1 VLLSFPLLYT
11 NYTQHTKF
19 KTSPIWCLPPLFV
32 KIMVLTRLFL
42 TFPELP
48 HMDLITRRT
57 CTKQLLGSL
66 TAYGLIETL
75 FQQRLFADSVKPMV
89 HEWMKDLHSLCQDL
103 KTQKVKDLD
112 FQAKLEDLYRKVNLA
127 ELVQLVDLDSL
138 AKRVK
143 FPEKGA
149 ANLGL
154 NFSNVEGLPQKLVF
168 GKQIFAMKKGRSV
181 VPHGHDNMCTG
192 FIILSGN
199 FIGKHYDRVEDN
211 KDHYLIKP
219 TIDRAFKP
227 GECSTISD
235 HKDNVH
241 WFKADSDT
249 GFIFNIH
256 VLGYNMENKKTP
268 NRVYVDPEGDKVQ
281 GGLIVARKISSK
293 ECHQKYG

>member
-1 VLLSFPLLYT
+1 MEM
-11 NYTQHTKF
+11 
-19 KTSPIWCLPPLFV
+19 TS
-32 KIMVLTRLFL
+32 
-42 TFPELP
+42 
-48 HMDLITRRT
+48 RRT
-57 CTKQLLGSL
+57 FTKQMLGSL

-75 FQQRLFADSVKPMV
+75 FQQELFADSVKPLV
-89 HEWMKDLHSLCQDL
+89 REWMKDLHSLCQDL
-103 KTQKVKDLD
+103 KTQKVKDID
-112 FQAKLEDLYRKVNLA
+112 FQAKLEELYRKVNLND
-127 ELVQLVDLDSL
+127 LVQLVDLD
-138 AKRVK
+138 RVEKATK

-149 ANLGL
+149 ANLAVNL
-154 NFSNVEGLPQKLVF
+154 AQVEGLPARLVF

-192 FIILSGN
+192 FIILRGD
-199 FIGKHYDRVEDN
+199 FVGKHFDRVQDN

-219 TIDRAFKP
+219 TIDRVFKP

-241 WFKADSDT
+241 WFQATSET

-256 VLGYNMENKKTP
+256 VMGYNPENKNSP
-268 NRVYVDPEGDKVQ
+268 NRVYVDPEGEKVQ